1 MQGMRTPTGWAR
13 RAALAASIAAFAAL
27 LAPPASGTAHAQQA
41 GATDQARQHFARGK
55 QLFAT
60 GDYRGAIAEFAAA
73 DKIAPSPLLEFNI
86 ALCHERLGE
95 RAEAV
100 RRYRLYLERVPAATN
115 RKVVED
121 KIARLE
127 AEIASEAQS
136 KKAAPQLVPP
146 PVGGETLPPPAD
158 AKPPAAAPP
167 STGDPELDRAARID
181 IGKLRARRRAASDA
195 PPRSAGSPPRSAGA
209 PPTAPPPRKSEPAP
223 PPPAPRDEGEKK
235 SKPIYKQW
243 WFWVIAGVS
252 AIVIINIAT
261 ADSDPDDGRAR
272 ILPESNASTSAAQP
286 GGAVLLRF

>member
-1 MQGMRTPTGWAR
+1 MKAMRTPTGWAR

-27 LAPPASGTAHAQQA
+27 LAPPAGGTAHAQQA
-41 GATDQARQHFARGK
+41 GATDQARQHFTRGK

-60 GDYRGAIAEFAAA
+60 GDYRGAIGEFAAA

-136 KKAAPQLVPP
+136 KKAPQLVPP
-146 PVGGETLPPPAD
+146 PVGGETLPPPGD
-158 AKPPAAAPP
+158 AKPPA
-167 STGDPELDRAARID
+167 TGDPELDRAARID
-181 IGKLRARRRAASDA
+181 IDKLRDRRRAAGDA
-195 PPRSAGSPPRSAGA
+195 PPRSAGQPPPSAGA
-209 PPTAPPPRKSEPAP
+209 PPTAPPQRKSEPAP

-252 AIVIINIAT
+252 AIIIINIAT
-261 ADSDPDDGRAR
+261 SDSDPDDGRAR
-272 ILPESNASTSAAQP
+272 ILPESNASRDVAQP